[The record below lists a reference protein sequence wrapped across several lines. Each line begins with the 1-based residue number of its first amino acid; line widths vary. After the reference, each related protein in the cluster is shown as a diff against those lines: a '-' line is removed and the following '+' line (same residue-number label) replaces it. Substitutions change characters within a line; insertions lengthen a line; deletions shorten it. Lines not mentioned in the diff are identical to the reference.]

1 MRNLFTV
8 NVKTREHGCDEFL
21 IRKSDTALKAQY
33 DKNSKYIDG
42 TLKKKYAPLIYLSFA
57 PLICG
62 AAGIAIFAGESK
74 DAGIA
79 QAYSSFGWALYMGIA
94 GIALFTILLFTAII
108 RVRKFLNSPQ
118 MQNVFKEQ
126 EELEEKIA
134 RNILIPEGCA

>member
-21 IRKSDTALKAQY
+21 IRKSDTEFKAQY
-33 DKNSKYIDG
+33 DANSKFIDG
-42 TLKKKYAPLIYLSFA
+42 TLKKKYAPLIYLSIA
-57 PLICG
+57 PLVCG
-62 AAGIAIFAGESK
+62 AIGIAIFAGESK

-79 QAYSSFGWALYMGIA
+79 QAYSTFGWALYMGIA

-118 MQNVFKEQ
+118 AQNIVEEQ
-126 EELEEKIA
+126 EELADKIA
-134 RNILIPEGCA
+134 RNLLIK